1 MNELAALLK
10 QVLPHTKFRTTAG
23 QPGGMACT
31 YTTGSARLRRS
42 RLKLSPD
49 CAADNRHNLQSQIPT
64 CRLSVGSRAF
74 RWPRFGISLVR
85 STDSLRT
92 SPPNGGHHASCEPG
106 LGALRVFCSAGP
118 LSFGR
123 PSPPL

>member
-1 MNELAALLK
+1 MSELAALLK
-10 QVLPHTKFRTTAG
+10 QVLPHTKFRTTDG

-42 RLKLSPD
+42 SLKLSRST
-49 CAADNRHNLQSQIPT
+49 DNRHNLQSQIPT

-74 RWPRFGISLVR
+74 RWPRFGISLVG